1 MKKSET
7 KQVLYALLALMLCLI
22 FSGVV
27 SAEDVSEDLNSLS
40 SEIDRFLDTNKP
52 VFVFFYADGCYPCQR
67 QKLIMD
73 ELEREYADKV
83 AFVRVNGDENTE
95 ATNVFSVTDFPAMFL
110 ITSKVANSYN
120 YQYFTGFK
128 EKEQLENSL
137 ECAALNTGLPEK
149 SSSIQIMSSVS
160 ALKDPCH
167 DCFCARRAA
176 AIASSPSYFTE
187 GAFLSMDVCGKSV
200 SK

>member
-52 VFVFFYADGCYPCQR
+52 VFVFF
-67 QKLIMD
+67 
-73 ELEREYADKV
+73 YADKV